1 MPEVLFAA
9 GTFAGH
15 ICGALQPHR
24 DVALRGLLRLQA
36 PKGRGSKKGGRS
48 AAGAYRCIVCDSSL
62 DDLSSHQP
70 MSRDSFQPNSTLTP
84 ELFFDGPQ
92 AGASDRRPPSARS
105 ASPPDGRTRA
115 LQ

>member
-1 MPEVLFAA
+1 
-9 GTFAGH
+9 
-15 ICGALQPHR
+15 
-24 DVALRGLLRLQA
+24 
-36 PKGRGSKKGGRS
+36 
-48 AAGAYRCIVCDSSL
+48 
-62 DDLSSHQP
+62 

-105 ASPPDGRTRA
+105 ASPPDSRTRA